1 LIKNFGLGLFFLA
14 VLIQSVDVRAEYRA
28 YQYLVKTN
36 DPYAVATN
44 AKAQYIV
51 STLNPQIYKS
61 YHGSSF
67 ITVDLLRTWICPGY
81 TGRGQKICDHPYD
94 TEDGDL

>member
-14 VLIQSVDVRAEYRA
+14 VLIQSVDLRAEYRA

-51 STLNPQIYKS
+51 STLNPQMYKS
-61 YHGSSF
+61 YHGGSF
-67 ITVDLLRTWICPGY
+67 ITVDLLRTWICSGY

>member
-1 LIKNFGLGLFFLA
+1 MIKRNLINLFLLA
-14 VLIQSVDVRAEYRA
+14 LIIVSEDSLAEYRA
-28 YQYLVKTN
+28 YQYMVKTT

-44 AKAQYIV
+44 AKAQYTI
-51 STLNPQIYKS
+51 STLNPQMYKS
-61 YHGSSF
+61 YHGGSF

-94 TEDGDL
+94 KEEGDL